1 MMGMRIFSFQ
11 IYRIIYGK
19 SEFVEGV
26 KNCHKLSCWGL
37 AVLADLAALAGLA
50 GLALASLSIREEV
63 PKKGG
68 PKPAEELIA
77 CMVNNY
83 SLRLICP
90 AGAG

>member
-1 MMGMRIFSFQ
+1 M
-11 IYRIIYGK
+11 
-19 SEFVEGV
+19 
-26 KNCHKLSCWGL
+26 SCWGL
-37 AVLADLAALAGLA
+37 AVLAELAALAGLA
-50 GLALASLSIREEV
+50 GLAALAALANLAGLAGLAGLANLALASLSIREEV

-68 PKPAEELIA
+68 PKPAEERIA